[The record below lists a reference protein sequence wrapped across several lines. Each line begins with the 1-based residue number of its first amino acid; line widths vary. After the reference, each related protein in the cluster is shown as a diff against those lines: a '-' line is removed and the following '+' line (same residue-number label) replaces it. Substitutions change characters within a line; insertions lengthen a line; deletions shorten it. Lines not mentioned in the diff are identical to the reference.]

1 MMTRLLIV
9 DDEPSIRKVL
19 SAYLKQAGYSVTA
32 VASAEE
38 GLESFTKE
46 DIDLVIVDL
55 RLEQGMD
62 GLEFIRECKARRSR
76 VPLIMITAYGT
87 TDIAV
92 QAMKEGAYDFVS
104 KPFDFAGLLDTV
116 KKALADTVP
125 VQNEKSDSSE
135 EPVLHFGT
143 LVGES
148 PEMQRIYEV
157 IEKVAPTDASTLIE
171 GESGTGKELVAQAMH
186 ERSKRK
192 EGPLVPINCGAIPP
206 ALLES
211 ELFGYKAGAFT
222 GADSDRKGLIQEA
235 HTGTLFLDEIGVMDF
250 ALQRK
255 LLRTL
260 QEGNIRPLGQN
271 KDIEV
276 DVRIIAATNEDIE
289 AKKSAGEFRED
300 LYYRLSVIPL
310 KLPPLRR
317 RRQDIPLLARHFCAE
332 QSRKMN
338 REIHL
343 TDRALEAMYNYA
355 WPGNIRELENAIA
368 CAATMCNDNLIR
380 VSDLPPNIAFAE
392 NGKMSEGD
400 DSSVSYNDIE
410 EGKTL
415 RDFLREKERDYMEAV
430 LRHTGGNR
438 AKAADLLGISRT
450 TFYRKFPEPQQEKQ
464 TEDKH

>member
-1 MMTRLLIV
+1 MMTRILIV

-19 SAYLKQAGYSVTA
+19 SAYLQQGGYSVAA

-38 GLESFTKE
+38 GLQCFEKN

-55 RLEQGMD
+55 RLEEGMD
-62 GLEFIRECKARRSR
+62 GLEFIQECKARRSR

-87 TDIAV
+87 TNIAV

-104 KPFDFAGLLDTV
+104 KPFDFADLLDTV
-116 KKALADTVP
+116 KNALADTVP
-125 VQNEKSDSSE
+125 LQKAGE
-135 EPVLHFGT
+135 ENNDEPGLHFGT

-157 IEKVAPTDASTLIE
+157 VEKVAPTDAGILIE
-171 GESGTGKELVAQAMH
+171 GESGTGKELVARAMH

-192 EGPLVPINCGAIPP
+192 DGPLVAINCGAIPP

-222 GADSDRKGLIQEA
+222 GAESDRAGLIQEA
-235 HTGTLFLDEIGVMDF
+235 DTGTLFLDEIGVMDF

-260 QEGNIRPLGQN
+260 QEGKIRPLGQN

-276 DVRIIAATNEDIE
+276 DIRVIAATNEDIE
-289 AKKSAGEFRED
+289 AKKTAGEFRED

-317 RRQDIPLLARHFCAE
+317 RRQDVPFLARHFCAE
-332 QSRKMN
+332 HSRKTD

-343 TDRALEAMYNYA
+343 TERALEAMYNYA

-368 CAATMCNDNLIR
+368 CAATMCNDGLIR
-380 VSDLPPNIAFAE
+380 VSDLPPNIA
-392 NGKMSEGD
+392 
-400 DSSVSYNDIE
+400 
-410 EGKTL
+410 
-415 RDFLREKERDYMEAV
+415 
-430 LRHTGGNR
+430 
-438 AKAADLLGISRT
+438 AADARHP
-450 TFYRKFPEPQQEKQ
+450 RKSHSATKVRRQAGHSGGQ
-464 TEDKH
+464 TL